1 MPNWRKV
8 VVSGSAPTLSGLT
21 SDGNVEITGS
31 LNITGSA
38 TIEIPTGDA
47 FTILEGDKDQKS
59 RFVFDYTNGDPT
71 FTIASRASTAKIH
84 IRQDATTNGLYL
96 DEDGQIYVNGSTS
109 DGVKINGSCFAS
121 IGTNANALDLGSTS
135 RPWNNIYLRTDAGVV
150 ISGGTSSEFLKAD
163 GSVDSNTYLTS
174 VGTINLASGVTGILP
189 VANGGTGA
197 NNTGAFLMAA
207 NDLSEL
213 NDPQTARDNLE
224 LGSMA
229 TQGNT
234 SVNIDGGTITG
245 ITDLAIADGG
255 TGAST
260 STDARNNL
268 GAAKSG
274 ANNDIT
280 ALSGLTTALSVAQ
293 GGTGLTELGSANDFL
308 VVNGAGNALE
318 FTSSPTIS
326 GVVTTTGAQSIA
338 GNKTFTDEIIMKN
351 GTLTSPGI
359 GFSDGSNK
367 NGFFRFLTDTI
378 GVAIAGN
385 LVAYW
390 DDSSVNSSAYT
401 MGSGVQL
408 RTDSGATSARPALTF
423 STTETDTGFYRSDT
437 DEISITIGGSQKVI
451 FSAGTSQ
458 FTAHLQAH
466 CLGVGTAPS
475 TTQGEIRANGD
486 IIANYSSDRRLKKYI
501 KNIKNPLEKISKIN
515 GVTFEWKKTDEKMKK
530 EVHSHEGHDVG
541 VIAQEIEEVLP
552 EVVVTRDNGYKA
564 VRYEKIVPLLIE
576 AIKDLKAEV
585 DELKKSK

>member
-293 GGTGLTELGSANDFL
+293 GGTGLTELGDASSFL
-308 VVNGAGNALE
+308 VINGAGNALE
-318 FTSSPTIS
+318 FSSSPTFR
-326 GVVTTTGAQSIA
+326 A
-338 GNKTFTDEIIMKN
+338 TD
-351 GTLTSPGI
+351 GTNTAPGLS
-359 GFSDGSNK
+359 F
-367 NGFFRFLTDTI
+367 
-378 GVAIAGN
+378 
-385 LVAYW
+385 
-390 DDSSVNSSAYT
+390 
-401 MGSGVQL
+401 
-408 RTDSGATSARPALTF
+408 AL
-423 STTETDTGFYRSDT
+423 ETNTGFYSSGT
-437 DEISITIGGSQKVI
+437 NEMSISIGGTQIGYFNSNGIQLNSGI
-451 FSAGTSQ
+451 GTSQ
-458 FTAHLQAH
+458 IGGHLQAH